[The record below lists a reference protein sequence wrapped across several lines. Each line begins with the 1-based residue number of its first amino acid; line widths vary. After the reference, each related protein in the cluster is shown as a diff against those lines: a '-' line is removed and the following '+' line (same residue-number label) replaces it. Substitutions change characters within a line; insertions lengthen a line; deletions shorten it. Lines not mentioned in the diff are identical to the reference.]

1 MPKKISVKCV
11 DGSRFDYVDNEC
23 LIKEANEFVGSWR
36 EGCFFGFPVEG
47 GFKYFNR
54 DNVVSITVKEADD
67 A

>member
-1 MPKKISVKCV
+1 MPKKISIKCV
-11 DGSRFDYVDNEC
+11 DGSRFDYTDKCGMIEDDLDFMDDC
-23 LIKEANEFVGSWR
+23 AKLLFI
-36 EGCFFGFPVEG
+36 GFPVEG